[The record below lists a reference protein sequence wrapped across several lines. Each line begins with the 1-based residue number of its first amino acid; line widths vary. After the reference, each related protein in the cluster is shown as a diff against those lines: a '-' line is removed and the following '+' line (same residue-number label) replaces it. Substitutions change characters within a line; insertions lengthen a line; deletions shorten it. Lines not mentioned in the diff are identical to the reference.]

1 MSHHVHSVVRLQLR
15 LPSDLAEHL
24 RQQAAL
30 NLRSLN
36 NEMVSQLEQNR
47 RSVGDVKAKKVKG

>member
-1 MSHHVHSVVRLQLR
+1 LQLR